1 MKRAK
6 KLILKTV
13 LEIRV
18 VYFDLKTMQEMGPHQ
33 QLWEFVKERETYE
46 YQLGD
51 QRRNI
56 PYKETMEY
64 FLTKMFESLP
74 ENDRPVIVD
83 PEEIKLPI
91 PPEDALENM
100 YEQIQTMNG
109 EDMNRMFQETFRADL
124 INSEGRRYRKVKDIT
139 IMKEKIRDRANQ
151 EREEMEKMK
160 KSLEETNDL
169 DSGLDSQEMK
179 EAREKF
185 AELLKDQPDNDKQ

>member
-6 KLILKTV
+6 KLILKSF

-18 VYFDLKTMQEMGPHQ
+18 VYFDLKTMQEIGPHQ

-74 ENDRPVIVD
+74 EDDRPVVVD

-91 PPEDALENM
+91 PPDNVLENM
-100 YEQIQTMNG
+100 YKQIQTMNG

-151 EREEMEKMK
+151 EREEMEMLK
-160 KSLEETNDL
+160 KSFEETNDL

-179 EAREKF
+179 EAREQF
-185 AELLKDQPDNDKQ
+185 AELLKDQPDEKQ

>member
-1 MKRAK
+1 
-6 KLILKTV
+6 
-13 LEIRV
+13 
-18 VYFDLKTMQEMGPHQ
+18 MQEIGPHQ
-33 QLWEFVKERETYE
+33 QLWEFVKEREAYE

-74 ENDRPVIVD
+74 EDDRPVVVD

-91 PPEDALENM
+91 PPDNVLENM
-100 YEQIQTMNG
+100 YKQIQTMNG

-151 EREEMEKMK
+151 EREEMEMLK
-160 KSLEETNDL
+160 KSFEETNDL

-179 EAREKF
+179 EAREQF
-185 AELLKDQPDNDKQ
+185 AELLKDQPDEKQ